1 MRKDRGLPDP
11 AGSPELRTGRMACA
25 VLLAFVLAYAI
36 EAVTGT
42 HGAVDRLFNDWVYN
56 LILVGA
62 AAACL
67 WRGAAIRAERL
78 SWLLLGTAVLLWTT
92 GDLYYYVFLSGKET
106 VPIPSVADPFYLAFY
121 PISYVALALL
131 LHSRVRT
138 RIGNLWLDG
147 LVASLVVAALGSAV
161 VFEKVLDSTGG
172 NPLVVATNL
181 AYPLADLVLLALIVG
196 MFTLM
201 GWRFDP
207 TWTFLAAGI
216 AIFAVAD
223 SAYLYATAVGDYAE
237 GGLIDVGWQAALVLI
252 ACAAWQPTT
261 KLKEVPSESWQA
273 LAIPT
278 FFAAVGLSL
287 LVYDHFEHLDAL
299 AFLFASLAIGVVI
312 VRAVLAFQERV
323 GLLEASREE
332 ALTDALT
339 GLGNRRRFVADLERA
354 LSNTANEPLS
364 VTVFDLDGFKS
375 YNDSFGH
382 SAGDAL
388 LARLAARLAEAIE
401 GAGRGYRLG
410 GDEFCMI
417 CSARHGRLDSII
429 EKAAAA
435 LTEEG
440 DGFSVTCSHG
450 SVLVPAEANEL
461 TDALRSADDRMYLHK
476 QRHRR
481 PSERRSL
488 DVLVGILNERDS
500 QLAHQSQV
508 ADLTEA
514 VARRLKVPTDEL
526 HTIRQAAELHD
537 VGKLAIPEEILR
549 KPGSLSED
557 EWDFVK
563 RHTLI
568 GQRILSSAT
577 ALNPAAAIVRS
588 THERWDGSGY
598 PDGLAGTEIPL
609 GARIIAVCDAFDAML
624 TRRPY
629 APALRHENA
638 MRELLRCA
646 GKQFDP
652 QVVGAFAAIQ
662 EELSAEL
669 VA

>member
-1 MRKDRGLPDP
+1 VYG
-11 AGSPELRTGRMACA
+11 
-25 VLLAFVLAYAI
+25 I
-36 EAVTGT
+36 EALTGIQ
-42 HGAVDRLFNDWVYN
+42 GAVDGFFNNWIYN
-56 LILVGA
+56 LLLVGA

-67 WRGAAIRAERL
+67 WRGVAVRAERL
-78 SWLLLGTAVLLWTT
+78 PWLLLGFAMLLWTS
-92 GDLYYYVFLSGKET
+92 GDLYYFFFLSGLET
-106 VPIPSVADPFYLAFY
+106 VPIPSVADAFYLAFY
-121 PISYVALALL
+121 PICYVALALL
-131 LHSRVRT
+131 LHSRMRA

-161 VFEKVLDSTGG
+161 VFQKVLDSTGG
-172 NPLVVATNL
+172 NRLVVATNL

-196 MFTLM
+196 MFTLI
-201 GWRFDP
+201 GWRFDR
-207 TWTFLAAGI
+207 TWAFIAAGM
-216 AIFAVAD
+216 ASFAVAD
-223 SAYLYATAVGDYAE
+223 SAYLYATAVGDYVE
-237 GGLIDVGWQAALVLI
+237 GGLIDVGWPAALALI
-252 ACAAWQPTT
+252 AYAAWQPTSR
-261 KLKEVPSESWQA
+261 LKEVPSESWRA

-278 FFAAVGLSL
+278 FFAVVGLSL
-287 LVYDHFEHLDAL
+287 LVYDHFARLNAL
-299 AFLFASLAIGVVI
+299 AFLFASLAIAVVI

-323 GLLEASREE
+323 QLLATSREE

-339 GLGNRRRFVADLERA
+339 GLGNRRRFVADFE
-354 LSNTANEPLS
+354 LSLSEGAREPLS
-364 VTVFDLDGFKS
+364 VTLFDLDGFKS

-382 SAGDAL
+382 AAGDAL
-388 LARLAARLAEAIE
+388 LARV
-401 GAGRGYRLG
+401 AGRLSETLDGFGQGYRLG
-410 GDEFCMI
+410 GDEFCI
-417 CSARHGRLDSII
+417 LCSAADGAPDGLVER
-429 EKAAAA
+429 AAAA

-440 DGFSVTCSHG
+440 DGFSVSCSHG
-450 SVLVPAEANEL
+450 SVLVPSEAREL
-461 TDALRSADDRMYLHK
+461 TDALRTADDRMYLHK

-500 QLAHQSQV
+500 QLTTHSGLT
-508 ADLTEA
+508 DLAEA
-514 VARRLKVPTDEL
+514 VARRLQVATDEL

-568 GQRILSSAT
+568 GQRVVASAT
-577 ALNPAAAIVRS
+577 GLNPAAAIVRS
-588 THERWDGSGY
+588 THERWDGTGY
-598 PDGLAGTEIPL
+598 PDGLAGNEIPL

-629 APALRHENA
+629 APALRHEYA
-638 MRELLRCA
+638 MRELRRCA

-652 QVVGAFAAIQ
+652 DVVKAFTEIQ
-662 EELSAEL
+662 EELTAEL